1 MNTPVEAVEQRFPIR
16 IERYE
21 LIPDSGGAGKFRGSL
36 ALRRD
41 IRVLTG
47 PVSFARYAD
56 RHTIAP
62 QGLFGGHAGT
72 TGRFDLNPETNHA
85 RVLRSKGLD
94 TLQANDLIRLT
105 LPGAGG
111 YRDPKERDLDALD
124 RDLMD
129 GKVTPAAV
137 EREYSVVVD
146 RTVSRIDRVATEHLR
161 AETSA
166 VKK

>member
-1 MNTPVEAVEQRFPIR
+1 
-16 IERYE
+16 
-21 LIPDSGGAGKFRGSL
+21 
-36 ALRRD
+36 
-41 IRVLTG
+41 
-47 PVSFARYAD
+47 
-56 RHTIAP
+56 
-62 QGLFGGHAGT
+62 
-72 TGRFDLNPETNHA
+72 
-85 RVLRSKGLD
+85 VLRSKGLD

-111 YRDPKERDLDALD
+111 YRDPKERNLDALD

-146 RTVSRIDRVATEHLR
+146 RTVSRIDRVATERVR

-166 VKK
+166 EKK